1 MNNENKLLG
10 SVLLGLLEGKL
21 LGNAINDII
30 KKYDDDV
37 KKEKELIDSRM
48 DDYADKI
55 SKM

>member
-48 DDYADKI
+48 DDYADKV

>member
-21 LGNAINDII
+21 LGNAVNDII

-37 KKEKELIDSRM
+37 KKEKELINSRM

>member
-10 SVLLGLLEGKL
+10 SVLLGLIEGKL

>member
-10 SVLLGLLEGKL
+10 SVLIGLLEGKL
-21 LGNAINDII
+21 LGNAVNDII

>member
-30 KKYDDDV
+30 MKYDDDV

-48 DDYADKI
+48 DDYADKV

>member
-10 SVLLGLLEGKL
+10 SALLGLLEGKL
-21 LGNAINDII
+21 LGNALNDII

>member
-21 LGNAINDII
+21 LGNAVNDII

>member
-1 MNNENKLLG
+1 MNNENKFLG

-21 LGNAINDII
+21 LGNAVNDII

>member
-21 LGNAINDII
+21 LGNAVNDII

-37 KKEKELIDSRM
+37 KKEKELIDLRM